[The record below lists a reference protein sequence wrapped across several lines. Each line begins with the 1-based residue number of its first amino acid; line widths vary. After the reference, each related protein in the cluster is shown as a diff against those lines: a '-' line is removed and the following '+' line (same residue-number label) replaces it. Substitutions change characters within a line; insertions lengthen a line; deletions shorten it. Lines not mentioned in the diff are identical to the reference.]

1 MKNKSEE
8 KWIVDFISD
17 QWLEKSV
24 EATIYNN
31 YGKIFAA
38 IFEIKSLI
46 EDLRMQVFGRL
57 KLALDIWE

>member
-1 MKNKSEE
+1 MKNKSDE

-31 YGKIFAA
+31 YGNIFAA

>member
-38 IFEIKSLI
+38 IFEMKSII
-46 EDLRMQVFGRL
+46 EELGIQVIGGL

>member
-1 MKNKSEE
+1 M
-8 KWIVDFISD
+8 DFISD